1 MSQVTI
7 DDVKKV
13 AVLSGLALADDEFE
27 LYRDQFNEILSY
39 VEQLNAVDLT
49 GLEPTY
55 QVTGLSNV
63 TRPDDI
69 IDYGIGTKELLENA
83 PDSQDNQ
90 IKVRR
95 VLG

>member
-1 MSQVTI
+1 MSQVTV

-13 AVLSGLALADDEFE
+13 ASLSGLSLPEDELE

-39 VEQLNAVDLT
+39 VEQLNAVDLE

-63 TRPDDI
+63 TRPDEI
-69 IDYGIGTKELLENA
+69 IDYGISAEALLQNA
-83 PDSQDNQ
+83 PDQQDKQ

-95 VLG
+95 VL